1 MSIYQKKLSLFL
13 KANKKKDLR
22 LGVYQ
27 KADWRSI
34 VNTSNQL
41 VEKSLSNLDH
51 NPHIGPFNSDMPKDV
66 GTCYTNLV
74 SHRIMNKFVRSGDKL
89 DTKKVAFDSYIKYE
103 ESLKEIDSNFTL
115 WGSTSEHL
123 ILRKASKKL
132 HKWFQKFSW
141 DLRDA
146 FIEFSPGKTFDGS
159 SQQVSIY
166 AKLLLRENWTT
177 HYGCLDETIELI
189 YYNRGL
195 KAAAKRHFSK
205 DTNLSDLYSQFKGCK
220 NPGFEIFRIRL
231 LSEVLTIVDGALG
244 STVPKNNETDR
255 FINIE
260 AMFPMLLQ
268 RIVAGVIRK
277 RLTRVGNTL
286 DIIRSTGYMKSSDP
300 YNKYNGFDA
309 QILHQLLITSCNK
322 ATIDFSNASD
332 SVLLKVVQA
341 LFPYGVTELLIKTR
355 STYVDIDG
363 ELMEPYKLSSMGNG
377 FTFEI
382 MSALLYA
389 IASVLDSSAR
399 VFGDDVIISNTH
411 APTFVAVTK
420 IIGFQ
425 PNMKKT
431 FINSPFRE
439 SCGAFFHDD
448 AGFLTSFEFT
458 RMKTE
463 VDVITFCNK
472 LYIILNNENTKFLH
486 ESLRKE
492 LSVLH
497 MELCGL
503 IPASQKGYAP
513 DGPNTRLN
521 NMALYVFEPEW
532 RKKQTRKPIN
542 VGNYLHYA
550 TKVERV
556 YKKNHASLHDACLVF
571 IPFWAPKLDAEV
583 LKLMKADD
591 ARLVTFLSLLQA
603 GRLTK
608 PTLRGKGRWVHVPA
622 FISPTGGVTLIR
634 NLLGRCTDP
643 LANVR
648 GTQSERFNIRPSSTL
663 DLT

>member
-1 MSIYQKKLSLFL
+1 MSFQSKLSKFT
-13 KANKKKDLR
+13 KVNKSKKLR

-27 KADWRSI
+27 KTDWRAIINHANCSVENSLQKLDIDPSI
-34 VNTSNQL
+34 GL
-41 VEKSLSNLDH
+41 
-51 NPHIGPFNSDMPKDV
+51 FNSDMSKDV
-66 GTCYTNLV
+66 SSCYTNLV
-74 SHRIMNKFVRSGDKL
+74 AHRLLNKFVRSGDAL
-89 DTKKVAFDSYIKYE
+89 NTKQVAFDAYIAYE
-103 ESLKEIDSNFTL
+103 STLKRVNDDFMI
-115 WGSTSEHL
+115 WGSTPEHL
-123 ILRKASKKL
+123 ILRKASMKL
-132 HKWFQKFSW
+132 HKWFSKFKW

-146 FIEFSPGKTFDGS
+146 FIEFSPGKTFNGS
-159 SQQVSIY
+159 SKQVSVY

-177 HYGCLDETIELI
+177 HYGCIDETVELI

-195 KAAAKRHFSK
+195 KAAAKRLFSK
-205 DTNLSDLYSQFKGCK
+205 DINHNDLYSQFSGSKE
-220 NPGFEIFRIRL
+220 PGFEIFRSRL
-231 LSEVLTIVDGALG
+231 LAEVLTVVDGASG

-260 AMFPMLLQ
+260 AMFPMFLQ
-268 RIVAGVIRK
+268 RIVASVIRK
-277 RLTRVGNTL
+277 RLTRAGNTL
-286 DIIRSTGYMKSSDP
+286 DLIRCRGYTKSCDP
-300 YNKYNGFDA
+300 YDQYNGFDA
-309 QILHQLLITSCNK
+309 QKLHQLLITSRNK

-332 SVLLKVVQA
+332 SVLTKVVQA

-363 ELMEPYKLSSMGNG
+363 ELVEPYKLSSMGNG
-377 FTFEI
+377 FTFEV
-382 MSALLYA
+382 MSALLYS
-389 IASVLDSSAR
+389 IAHVLDSSAR
-399 VFGDDVIISNTH
+399 VFGDDVIIANTH
-411 APTFVAVTK
+411 APTFIAVTK

-448 AGFLTSFEFT
+448 VGFLTSFEFT

-472 LYIILNNENTKFLH
+472 LYIILHNENTKFLSL
-486 ESLRKE
+486 SLRQE
-492 LSVLH
+492 LSILH
-497 MELCGL
+497 GELCSL

-513 DGPNTRLN
+513 EGSLTRLS
-521 NMALYVFEPEW
+521 NMALYVYEPNW
-532 RKKQTRKPIN
+532 RKKQARKPIN
-542 VGNYLHYA
+542 VGNYLYYA
-550 TKVERV
+550 SKVERV
-556 YKKNHASLHDACLVF
+556 YKSNHASLHDACLVF
-571 IPFWAPKLDAEV
+571 IPFWAPKIDSEV

-608 PTLRGKGRWVHVPA
+608 PTLRGEGRWVHVPA
-622 FISPTGGVTLIR
+622 FVSPTGAVTLVR

-648 GTQSERFNIRPSSTL
+648 GTKSERFSVRPSAL
-663 DLT
+663 ELT